1 MFKFQIMIAAILLL
15 SAVPC
20 NKKASVSFRTQ
31 RARLFRGTTSFLPF
45 RKEPASGYFHIL
57 CAVSGAPGF
66 PTTRTGFR
74 SQLRR
79 VFQVNRPGCLTPPGS
94 SLCGISVPLLDLH
107 HCTAIV
113 LRNLASVKSP
123 PLKKQQTNN
132 QPFRRPV
139 PARVFPPARRSGRSL
154 PEALRC

>member
-1 MFKFQIMIAAILLL
+1 MPVRQMPYEPFFPGTRFMKKPLCPSGHRGRIH
-15 SAVPC
+15 SAVPPH
-20 NKKASVSFRTQ
+20 FT
-31 RARLFRGTTSFLPF
+31 ARSGTV
-45 RKEPASGYFHIL
+45 SGYFHIL

-132 QPFRRPV
+132 QLFRRPV